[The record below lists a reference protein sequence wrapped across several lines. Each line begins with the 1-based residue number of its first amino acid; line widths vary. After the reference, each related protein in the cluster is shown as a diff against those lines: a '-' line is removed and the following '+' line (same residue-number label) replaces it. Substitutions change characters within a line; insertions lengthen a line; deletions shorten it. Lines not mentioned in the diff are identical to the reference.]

1 MIRDNTF
8 GSPIDYERAG
18 RRLGRGPN
26 AEYRPAELRQRAID
40 YFEYMRGVVWNRIEV
55 LKGGF
60 TAGMLYEVPTSCPLD
75 LKGFLAF
82 AGFGMRRWERYKA
95 DEAYQD
101 VCEWVEMIIEVQNF
115 EGAAVGAYNANL
127 IARRH
132 RIADKTETTVAAP
145 PAQITGMK
153 IIK

>member
-101 VCEWVEMIIEVQNF
+101 VCEWVEMIIEDLPKINITTIATFVD
-115 EGAAVGAYNANL
+115 ATAL
-127 IARRH
+127 IAVNN
-132 RIADKTETTVAAP
+132 DPTVASEHL
-145 PAQITGMK
+145 
-153 IIK
+153 